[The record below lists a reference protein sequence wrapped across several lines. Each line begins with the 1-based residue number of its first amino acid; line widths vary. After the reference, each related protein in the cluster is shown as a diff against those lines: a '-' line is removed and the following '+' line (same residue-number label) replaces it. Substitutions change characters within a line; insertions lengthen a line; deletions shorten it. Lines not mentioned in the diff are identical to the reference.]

1 MTLEINMS
9 KIGVTIGVTIGKFY
23 PLHKGH
29 ELMIEMAASQ
39 LDELVVI
46 VSSEPDIFE
55 YTTWAANAA
64 LDDRYD
70 IIKKKYAGRN
80 ITVLKHIDIIGPP
93 KTVDEHGTATD
104 PAFWDYWLNIF
115 SILAPDATHFVSSDR
130 YGRKAAELMAIDWF
144 AVDPDRELIDISAT
158 RIRANPLK
166 EWKYISREF
175 RPMFVKKVVVVGA
188 ESSGKSTL
196 VKDLGKAWNSPAVPE
211 YGRIMTEIVG
221 DREWEVEDFHT
232 IVLRQQAMNTH
243 AAMESETGIIFI
255 DTEAYTTYLYCVEYL
270 NIKSETLIRMHQ
282 REEFDL
288 VVLVPNNI
296 PWVDDGS
303 RIQSDPKKRHAFVNS
318 ILIKVAARYGSRMVH
333 IKTSG
338 REERVAE
345 LTGPI
350 LKYIIK
356 EEPKHYDVFDLT
368 TQSPARNVIV

>member
-1 MTLEINMS
+1 MN
-9 KIGVTIGVTIGKFY
+9 KIGVTIGKFY

-46 VSSEPDIFE
+46 VSSSEDIWDFKNPQQL
-55 YTTWAANAA
+55 AS

-70 IIKKKYAGRN
+70 IIKEKYAGRN
-80 ITVLKHIDIIGPP
+80 ITVLMHRDIIGAPVN
-93 KTVDEHGTATD
+93 VDEHGTATD
-104 PAFWDYWLNIF
+104 PAFWDYWNNVF
-115 SILAPDATHFVSSDR
+115 RILAPSATHFVSSDR
-130 YGRKAAELMAIDWF
+130 YGAKAAELMGLDWF

-221 DREWEVEDFHT
+221 DGAWDVTDFHN
-232 IVLRQQAMNTH
+232 IVRRQQAMNTY
-243 AAMESETGIIFI
+243 AAKESETGIIFI
-255 DTEAYTTYLYCVEYL
+255 DTEAYTTYLYCLEYL
-270 NIKSETLIRMHQ
+270 NTKSEALIRMHK
-282 REEFDL
+282 REHFDL

-303 RIQSDPKKRHAFVNS
+303 RIQSDPKKRDLFYKELLNRFYMNIPMTA
-318 ILIKVAARYGSRMVH
+318 ILKSTDRAARVSELDEVIMKYVL
-333 IKTSG
+333 KTD
-338 REERVAE
+338 
-345 LTGPI
+345 
-350 LKYIIK
+350 IK
-356 EEPKHYDVFDLT
+356 EYNAFGLT
-368 TQSPARNVIV
+368 TQPASLNVIV

>member
-1 MTLEINMS
+1 MTSEINMS
-9 KIGVTIGVTIGKFY
+9 KIGVTIGKFY

-39 LDELVVI
+39 LDELIVI
-46 VSSEPDIFE
+46 VSSSEDI
-55 YTTWAANAA
+55 
-64 LDDRYD
+64 LDYKNPNHLADLDMRHD

-80 ITVLKHIDIIGPP
+80 ITVLKHIDIIGTP

-104 PAFWDYWLNIF
+104 PVFWEYWLNIF

-130 YGRKAAELMAIDWF
+130 YGRKAAELMGIEWF
-144 AVDPDRELIDISAT
+144 AIDPDRELIDISAT

-175 RPMFVKKVVVVGA
+175 RPMFVKKVVVIGA

-221 DREWEVEDFHT
+221 DREWDVEDFHN

-255 DTEAYTTYLYCVEYL
+255 DTEAYTTYLYCIEYL
-270 NIKSETLIRMHQ
+270 NIRSDTLLRMQ
-282 REEFDL
+282 QLEQFDL
-288 VVLVPNNI
+288 MVLVPNNI

-303 RIQSDPKKRHAFVNS
+303 RIQREPAKRNS
-318 ILIKVAARYGSRMVH
+318 FFHSMQIKMITALTVDLKS
-333 IKTSG
+333 SG
-338 REERVAE
+338 RKERVAE

-350 LKYIIK
+350 MEYIIK
-356 EEPKHYDVFDLT
+356 EDPKHYDVFDLT
-368 TQSPARNVIV
+368 AQSASCNVIV